1 MATFELAIPIVL
13 RHEGGYVNDPA
24 DPGGETNFGISKR
37 SYPDVDIKN
46 LTQNEAMV
54 IYRTH
59 WWDRYNYGAIIP
71 QAVANKIFDMAVN
84 LGASRAH
91 KIVQKVLQ
99 IDQDGIIGPATLAEL
114 NTQSSLKVIVGLQD
128 TQAQFYRN
136 LVLAD
141 PSKQKFLQGW
151 LNRAY
156 DRS

>member
-99 IDQDGIIGPATLAEL
+99 IDQDGIVGPATLAEL